1 MALHYDTRDC
11 KLDDVHDVTVEAM
24 IWATMVI
31 DVGEFTIKNV
41 DDVYDRL
48 RIYEGLYGPLCTYSD
63 GKSVLADKDL
73 ITKFVGLRTNVIN
86 VSLSKWMGKI
96 AKRRKQEW

>member
-1 MALHYDTRDC
+1 
-11 KLDDVHDVTVEAM
+11 M

-48 RIYEGLYGPLCTYSD
+48 RIYESLYGPLATYKD
-63 GKSVLADKDL
+63 GSSVLADKDL
-73 ITKFVGLRTNVIN
+73 ITKFVVVFART
-86 VSLSKWMGKI
+86 
-96 AKRRKQEW
+96 